1 MFYFFA
7 LSLHWSYR
15 NVFLK
20 EFGIS
25 NFKLGSIL
33 MLLSLF
39 VLLSQIFW
47 GVMADNFGR
56 KKILLIQLV
65 ALMFFLFTF
74 GLASNVT
81 FAVVSLYLMSLLG
94 GNVVSVMDSI
104 TIDYLG
110 NRRNRYGKIRVF
122 GSIGWTIGNGLAAL
136 MVLKFGVRG
145 LMISSGFFILPL
157 FFNYFK
163 LEESKNI
170 PNQKLK
176 KRNTLLP
183 VLRNRGFLFL
193 LTTNVIVFT
202 GFQSIIIF
210 MPIYISDVLN
220 LKWLVGA
227 AFFTAG
233 LFEIIGMRNEET
245 LSKKIGR
252 TRVIGIGFSAMT
264 AKIIL
269 VSLSKNAWGILV
281 AQALEMFVWGMYYPA
296 SIITVGNL
304 VNAEVLSTAQSLFAS
319 SFTVI
324 SVVIGS
330 FLGGL
335 LADFIGIV
343 WMFRVMSIISLIGVI
358 LFFSLKNRYLPED
371 IPKEIR

>member
-1 MFYFFA
+1 MFYFLA
-7 LSLHWSYR
+7 ISLHWSYR

-20 EFGIS
+20 EFGIN
-25 NFKLGSIL
+25 NFQLGNIL
-33 MLLSLF
+33 VLLSIF
-39 VLLSQIFW
+39 VFLSQIFW
-47 GVMADNFGR
+47 GTMADNFGR

-65 ALMFFLFTF
+65 LLTIFLFAF
-74 GLASNVT
+74 GLASNVI
-81 FAVVSLYLMSLLG
+81 FAVISLYLMSLLS

-110 NRRNRYGKIRVF
+110 NRRDQYGRVRVF
-122 GSIGWTIGNGLAAL
+122 GSIGWTVGNGLAAL

-145 LMISSGFFILPL
+145 LMISSGFLMLPL
-157 FFNYFK
+157 LFNCFK
-163 LEESKNI
+163 LEESKDVF
-170 PNQKLK
+170 NQRPR

-183 VLRNRGFLFL
+183 VLRSHGFLFL
-193 LTTNVIVFT
+193 LTTNIIVFT
-202 GFQSIIIF
+202 GFQSIVIF
-210 MPIYISDVLN
+210 MPVYISEVLN
-220 LKWLVGA
+220 LKWLVGVA
-227 AFFTAG
+227 LFIAG
-233 LFEIIGMRNEET
+233 LFEIIGMKNEEK

-252 TRVIGIGFSAMT
+252 TKVIGIGFSAMT

-281 AQALEMFVWGMYYPA
+281 AQTLEMFVWGMYYPA

-324 SVVIGS
+324 SVIVGS

-335 LADFIGIV
+335 LADSLGII
-343 WMFRVMSIISLIGVI
+343 WMFRVMAIISLVGVV
-358 LFFSLKNRYLPED
+358 LFFSLKNKYLPED
-371 IPKEIR
+371 IPKEIQ